1 MKRGSLMKLM
11 FTPRVFYE
19 IKDSLQDLE
28 KAKKMAE
35 LEVRYE
41 QKKGTCYP
49 LLERDNKIQML
60 WSNILIAVLIL
71 VGILSV
77 ALYYLQHYRDRRN
90 RLILNLEIE
99 QLTSPEPGAF
109 RKIQECVDERK

>member
-1 MKRGSLMKLM
+1 ML
-11 FTPRVFYE
+11 
-19 IKDSLQDLE
+19 IQ
-28 KAKKMAE
+28 
-35 LEVRYE
+35 
-41 QKKGTCYP
+41 

-99 QLTSPEPGAF
+99 QLTSQN
-109 RKIQECVDERK
+109 QELSEKYKSVLTSEMKNLSNPLTNVLLKGQLKLLRVI